1 MTSQEAPTHDD
12 IDPAIPLESDE
23 SVVWTAH
30 PRVTRVLPA
39 VVTGLAL
46 VLAGVVGWVVA
57 ETALALLLV
66 PLGVA
71 GAGWRYLANRNTQYV
86 VSEDALYK
94 KTGVLSRAV
103 TQAALETVQN
113 SAYAQSLTGSLFGY
127 GSVEF
132 ELAGGGSLVFR
143 GVPDPREVR
152 ALVDQTTKS
161 DGIAGDATD
170 DGVPGDVEQWRAIR
184 EEVVALRETVKRRG

>member
-1 MTSQEAPTHDD
+1 MTAAEAASADV
-12 IDPAIPLESDE
+12 DPAIPLEADE

-39 VVTGLAL
+39 VVSGVAL

-66 PLGVA
+66 PLGIS
-71 GAGWRYLANRNTQYV
+71 GAVWRYLANRNTQYV
-86 VSEDALYK
+86 VSEDALYVK
-94 KTGVLSRAV
+94 SGVLSRTV

-113 SAYAQSLTGSLFGY
+113 SAYSQSVTGSLFGY

-143 GVPDPREVR
+143 AVPDPREVR
-152 ALVDQTTKS
+152 ALVDRATKN
-161 DGIAGDATD
+161 DGIAGEAAVSE
-170 DGVPGDVEQWRAIR
+170 GVPGDVEQWRAIR
-184 EEVVALRETVKRRG
+184 EEVRALRETVERQG